1 MAYLSRNPRIDHCM
15 QAVFMAGPPKFIRIP
30 VVAVPDMK
38 EHVDLRKLK
47 NPLHVA
53 NRERPHP
60 HAPFRVEISGF
71 VGFRV

>member
-1 MAYLSRNPRIDHCM
+1 M
-15 QAVFMAGPPKFIRIP
+15 
-30 VVAVPDMK
+30 VAVPDMK

-53 NRERPHP
+53 NRERPHL